1 MLSVR
6 LPLLPFSSTRL
17 PKKEWTGNDQEKKGR
32 PIDIATLQES
42 ILSGERCKERLAAG
56 LDEES
61 DSDGSEDSKDTA
73 DYMSEDSWDDEK
85 EYEDDDGV
93 GLAQHIKELPPEKA
107 VVGKAQPKLVKPP
120 PPVVKKEH
128 VPGFFGRQ
136 WLNFKAWRE
145 KEKARPSCT
154 KSG

>member
-42 ILSGERCKERLAAG
+42 IESGERRKQRLAAG

-61 DSDGSEDSKDTA
+61 DSDESDDSRDTA
-73 DYMSEDSWDDEK
+73 DYMSEDSWDEEK

-93 GLAQHIKELPPEKA
+93 GLAQHIKE
-107 VVGKAQPKLVKPP
+107 VKHLY
-120 PPVVKKEH
+120 KWILKTNKS
-128 VPGFFGRQ
+128 
-136 WLNFKAWRE
+136 LNIYKM
-145 KEKARPSCT
+145 
-154 KSG
+154 